1 MTEKKV
7 IIRHENGLHMRPA
20 MRVVDTASK
29 FSCAVTITKG
39 SMSADARSIMQV
51 TMIAALNGEE
61 ITITADGKDEQE
73 AIDALEE
80 LIENDFELETTLKS
94 GE

>member
-1 MTEKKV
+1 MIEKKV
-7 IIRHENGLHMRPA
+7 IIKNEHGIHMRPA
-20 MRVVDTASK
+20 LRIVDEAEK
-29 FSCAVTITKG
+29 FSCDIVISKG
-39 SMSADARSIMQV
+39 STKADAKSIMQV
-51 TMIAALNGEE
+51 ALLGALNGEE